1 MKIIYVTASL
11 PYGVTEVFA
20 IPEMRE
26 LINRG
31 HDLKIVPATRYT
43 TEIHS
48 DAKPFLDLTDYE
60 PILSPNV
67 LKAAPRG
74 LVRSPVRA
82 VGTLSKTLVKQPE
95 RWMVRKNLGAF
106 PKSLWLAELARR
118 WGAEH
123 IHAYWAS
130 VAATMAM
137 VAGETS
143 GVPWSFTAHRWDI
156 ETPNA
161 FAAKV
166 ESARFARFISEDGLE
181 LARPVAGPE
190 LGRKA
195 EIIRMGVPLSDRPL
209 ERTPLPPGVQLR
221 VICTGSLIERK
232 GQRFLLGAVHRLKAQ
247 GICVQVSFAG
257 NGPERDA
264 LSTQAQVLGVAEQV
278 SFLGSVDHAKLLDS
292 YSEGRYDAFV
302 LPSLH
307 EGISIAL
314 IEAMS
319 RGLPAIATDVGGTR
333 ELLTKGSGQLI
344 PAEDVASL
352 VDALTLFVRNEPERL
367 KEGET
372 GRARVIADYHIGGV
386 VDKLEAKFQ
395 AASTSQSS
403 PRTAQKRNGVR
414 R

>member
-1 MKIIYVTASL
+1 MARPKPMKIIYVTASL

-26 LINRG
+26 LLRRG
-31 HDLKIVPATRYT
+31 HDLKIVPATRYSA
-43 TEIHS
+43 EIHS
-48 DAKPFLDLTDYE
+48 DAEPFLELTEYE
-60 PILSPNV
+60 TLLSPNV
-67 LKAAPRG
+67 LRAAPRG
-74 LVRSPVRA
+74 LARAPVQAAATLRH
-82 VGTLSKTLVKQPE
+82 TLSGQRRGTQK
-95 RWMVRKNLGAF
+95 KNLGSF
-106 PKSLWLAELARR
+106 PKSMWLAELARR
-118 WGAEH
+118 WGADH

-137 VAGETS
+137 TAGATS

-161 FAAKV
+161 FRAKV
-166 ESARFARFISEDGLE
+166 EHARFVRFISEDGLE

-190 LGRKA
+190 LGQKA
-195 EIIRMGVPLSDRPL
+195 EIIRMGVPLSSRPL
-209 ERTPLPPGVQLR
+209 EKTTPPPGVQLR
-221 VICTGSLIERK
+221 VICTGSLIVRK
-232 GQRFLLGAVHRLKAQ
+232 GQRFLLEAVHRLKTQ
-247 GICVQVSFAG
+247 GLYVQVSFAG

-264 LSTQAQVLGVAEQV
+264 LLAQAQALGITEQV
-278 SFLGSVDHAKLLDS
+278 TFLGNVDHAELLDS

-333 ELLTKGSGQLI
+333 ELLTAGSGQLI
-344 PAEDVASL
+344 PPEDVESL
-352 VDALTLFVRNEPERL
+352 AAALTLFARNEPERR
-367 KEGET
+367 KEGAT
-372 GRARVIADYHIGGV
+372 GRARIMADYAIGGV

-395 AASTSQSS
+395 AA
-403 PRTAQKRNGVR
+403 RTRPK
-414 R
+414 

>member
-1 MKIIYVTASL
+1 MKLIYVTASL

-26 LINRG
+26 LLRRG

-43 TEIHS
+43 AEIHS
-48 DAKPFLDLTDYE
+48 DAEPFLELTEYE
-60 PILSPNV
+60 TLLSANV
-67 LKAAPRG
+67 LKAAPLGLARAPLQAATALRHTLAGQRRG
-74 LVRSPVRA
+74 
-82 VGTLSKTLVKQPE
+82 TQK
-95 RWMVRKNLGAF
+95 KNLGSF
-106 PKSLWLAELARR
+106 PKSLWLADLARR
-118 WGAEH
+118 WGADH

-137 VAGETS
+137 TAGETS

-161 FAAKV
+161 FPAKV
-166 ESARFARFISEDGLE
+166 DSARFVRFISEDGLE
-181 LARPVAGPE
+181 LARPVAGPRLE
-190 LGRKA
+190 QKA

-209 ERTPLPPGVQLR
+209 ERTAPPPGVQLR
-221 VICTGSLIERK
+221 VICTGSLIPRK
-232 GQRFLLGAVHRLKAQ
+232 GQKFLLEAVHRLQTQ

-264 LSTQAQVLGVAEQV
+264 LLAQAQALGVNEQV
-278 SFLGSVDHAKLLDS
+278 TFLGNVDHAELLDS
-292 YSEGRYDAFV
+292 YSRGRYDAFI

-319 RGLPAIATDVGGTR
+319 RGLPTIATDVGGTR
-333 ELLTKGSGQLI
+333 ELLTEGSGQLI
-344 PAEDVASL
+344 PAADTDSL
-352 VDALTLFVRNEPERL
+352 VQALTLFVRNESERL
-367 KEGET
+367 RQGQR
-372 GRARVIADYHIGGV
+372 GRDRVMADYDIGGV

-395 AASTSQSS
+395 AARSS
-403 PRTAQKRNGVR
+403 PRTAPK
-414 R
+414 

>member
-1 MKIIYVTASL
+1 MKLIYVTASL

-26 LINRG
+26 LLRRG

-43 TEIHS
+43 AEIHS
-48 DAKPFLDLTDYE
+48 DAEPFLELTEYE
-60 PILSPNV
+60 TLLSANV
-67 LKAAPRG
+67 LKAAPLGLARAPLQAATALRHTLAGQRRG
-74 LVRSPVRA
+74 
-82 VGTLSKTLVKQPE
+82 TQK
-95 RWMVRKNLGAF
+95 KNLGSF
-106 PKSLWLAELARR
+106 PKSLWLADLARR
-118 WGAEH
+118 WGADH

-137 VAGETS
+137 TAGETS

-161 FAAKV
+161 FPAKV
-166 ESARFARFISEDGLE
+166 DSARFVRFISEDGLE
-181 LARPVAGPE
+181 LARPVAGPRLE
-190 LGRKA
+190 QKA

-209 ERTPLPPGVQLR
+209 ERTAPPPGVQLR
-221 VICTGSLIERK
+221 VICTGSLIPRK
-232 GQRFLLGAVHRLKAQ
+232 GQKFLLEAVHRLQTQ

-264 LSTQAQVLGVAEQV
+264 LLAQAQALGVTEQV
-278 SFLGSVDHAKLLDS
+278 TFLGNVDHAELLDS
-292 YSEGRYDAFV
+292 YSRGRYDAFI

-319 RGLPAIATDVGGTR
+319 RGLPTIATDVGGTR
-333 ELLTKGSGQLI
+333 ELLTEGSGQLI
-344 PAEDVASL
+344 PAADTDSL
-352 VDALTLFVRNEPERL
+352 VQALTLFVRNESERL
-367 KEGET
+367 RQGQR
-372 GRARVIADYHIGGV
+372 GRDRVMADYDIGGV

-395 AASTSQSS
+395 AARSS
-403 PRTAQKRNGVR
+403 PRTAPK
-414 R
+414 

>member
-11 PYGVTEVFA
+11 PYGATEVFA

-26 LINRG
+26 LLRRG
-31 HDLKIVPATRYT
+31 HDLKIVPATRYAA
-43 TEIHS
+43 EIHS
-48 DAKPFLDLTDYE
+48 DAEPFLELTEYE
-60 PILSPNV
+60 TLLSPNV

-74 LVRSPVRA
+74 LIRAPVQAATTLRR
-82 VGTLSKTLVKQPE
+82 TLSGQRRGTQK
-95 RWMVRKNLGAF
+95 KNLGSF
-106 PKSLWLAELARR
+106 PKSLWLADLARR
-118 WGAEH
+118 WGADH

-137 VAGETS
+137 TAGATS

-161 FAAKV
+161 FRAKV
-166 ESARFARFISEDGLE
+166 EHARFVRFISEDGLE

-190 LGRKA
+190 LGQKA
-195 EIIRMGVPLSDRPL
+195 EIIRMGVPLSSRPL
-209 ERTPLPPGVQLR
+209 EKTTPPPGVQLR
-221 VICTGSLIERK
+221 VICTGSLIVRK
-232 GQRFLLGAVHRLKAQ
+232 GQRFLLEAVHRLQ
-247 GICVQVSFAG
+247 TRGLYVQVSFAG
-257 NGPERDA
+257 NGHERDA
-264 LSTQAQVLGVAEQV
+264 LLAQTQVLGLSEQV
-278 SFLGSVDHAKLLDS
+278 TFLGNVDHAALLDS

-333 ELLTKGSGQLI
+333 ELLTEGSGQLI
-344 PAEDVASL
+344 PAADTDSL
-352 VDALTLFVRNEPERL
+352 VQALTLFARNEPERR

-372 GRARVIADYHIGGV
+372 GRARVIADYDIGGV

-395 AASTSQSS
+395 AA
-403 PRTAQKRNGVR
+403 RTRPK
-414 R
+414 

>member
-11 PYGVTEVFA
+11 PYGATEVFA

-31 HDLKIVPATRYT
+31 HELKIVPATRYAA
-43 TEIHS
+43 EIHS
-48 DAKPFLDLTDYE
+48 DAEPFLELTEYE
-60 PILSPNV
+60 TLLSPNV

-74 LVRSPVRA
+74 LIRAPVQAATTLRR
-82 VGTLSKTLVKQPE
+82 TLSGQRRGTQK
-95 RWMVRKNLGAF
+95 KNLGSF
-106 PKSLWLAELARR
+106 PKSLWLADLARR
-118 WGAEH
+118 WGADH

-137 VAGETS
+137 TAGATS

-161 FAAKV
+161 FRAKV
-166 ESARFARFISEDGLE
+166 EHARFVRFISEDGLK

-190 LGRKA
+190 LGQKA
-195 EIIRMGVPLSDRPL
+195 EIIRMGVPLSSRPL
-209 ERTPLPPGVQLR
+209 EKTTPPPGVQLR
-221 VICTGSLIERK
+221 VICTGSLIVRK
-232 GQRFLLGAVHRLKAQ
+232 GQRFLLEAVHRLQ
-247 GICVQVSFAG
+247 TRGLYVQVSFAG

-264 LSTQAQVLGVAEQV
+264 LLAQTQVLGLSEQV
-278 SFLGSVDHAKLLDS
+278 TFLGNVDHAALLDS

-333 ELLTKGSGQLI
+333 ELLTAGSGQLI
-344 PAEDVASL
+344 PPEDVESLAS
-352 VDALTLFVRNEPERL
+352 ALTLFARNEPERR

-372 GRARVIADYHIGGV
+372 GRARVMADYDIGGV

-395 AASTSQSS
+395 AA
-403 PRTAQKRNGVR
+403 RTRPK
-414 R
+414 

>member
-1 MKIIYVTASL
+1 MKLIYVTASL

-43 TEIHS
+43 AEIHS
-48 DAKPFLDLTDYE
+48 DAEPFLELTDYE
-60 PILSPNV
+60 TLLSANV
-67 LKAAPRG
+67 LKAAPLSLARAPVQAVATLRHTLAGQRRG
-74 LVRSPVRA
+74 
-82 VGTLSKTLVKQPE
+82 TQK
-95 RWMVRKNLGAF
+95 KNLGSF
-106 PKSLWLAELARR
+106 PKSLWLADLARR
-118 WGAEH
+118 WGADH

-137 VAGETS
+137 TAGETS

-161 FAAKV
+161 FPAKV
-166 ESARFARFISEDGLE
+166 DSAHFVHFISEDGLE
-181 LARPVAGPE
+181 LARPVAGPRLE
-190 LGRKA
+190 QKA

-209 ERTPLPPGVQLR
+209 EKTTAPSGVQLR
-221 VICTGSLIERK
+221 VICTGSLIPRK
-232 GQRFLLGAVHRLKAQ
+232 GQRVLLEAVHRLKTQ

-264 LSTQAQVLGVAEQV
+264 LVVQAQALGITEQV
-278 SFLGSVDHAKLLDS
+278 TFLGNVDHTELLGS
-292 YSEGRYDAFV
+292 YSKGRYDAFV

-319 RGLPAIATDVGGTR
+319 RGLPTIATDVGGTR
-333 ELLTKGSGQLI
+333 ELLTEGSGQLI
-344 PAEDVASL
+344 PAADTDSL
-352 VDALTLFVRNEPERL
+352 VQALTLFVRNEPERL
-367 KEGET
+367 RQGQR
-372 GRARVIADYHIGGV
+372 GRDRVMADYDIGGV

-395 AASTSQSS
+395 AARNS
-403 PRTAQKRNGVR
+403 PRTAPK
-414 R
+414 

>member
-11 PYGVTEVFA
+11 PYGATEVFA

-26 LINRG
+26 LLRRG
-31 HDLKIVPATRYT
+31 HDLKIVPATRYAA
-43 TEIHS
+43 EIHS
-48 DAKPFLDLTDYE
+48 DAEPFLELTEYE
-60 PILSPNV
+60 TLLSPNV
-67 LKAAPRG
+67 LQAAPRG
-74 LVRSPVRA
+74 LIRAPVQAATTLRR
-82 VGTLSKTLVKQPE
+82 TLSGQRRGTQK
-95 RWMVRKNLGAF
+95 KNLGSF
-106 PKSLWLAELARR
+106 PKSLWLADLARR
-118 WGAEH
+118 WGADH

-137 VAGETS
+137 TAGATS

-161 FAAKV
+161 FRAKV
-166 ESARFARFISEDGLE
+166 EHARFVRFISEDGLE

-190 LGRKA
+190 LGQKA
-195 EIIRMGVPLSDRPL
+195 EIIRMGVPLSSRPL
-209 ERTPLPPGVQLR
+209 EKTTPPPGVQLR
-221 VICTGSLIERK
+221 VICTGSLIVRK
-232 GQRFLLGAVHRLKAQ
+232 GQRFLLEAVHRLQ
-247 GICVQVSFAG
+247 TRGLYVQVSFAG

-264 LSTQAQVLGVAEQV
+264 LLAQAQVLGMSEQV
-278 SFLGSVDHAKLLDS
+278 TFLGNVDHAALLDS

-333 ELLTKGSGQLI
+333 ELLTAGSGQLI
-344 PAEDVASL
+344 PPEDVESL
-352 VDALTLFVRNEPERL
+352 AAALTLFARNEPERR

-372 GRARVIADYHIGGV
+372 GRARVIADYDIGGV

-395 AASTSQSS
+395 AA
-403 PRTAQKRNGVR
+403 RTRPK
-414 R
+414 

>member
-1 MKIIYVTASL
+1 MKLIYVTASL

-26 LINRG
+26 LLRRG

-43 TEIHS
+43 AEIHS
-48 DAKPFLDLTDYE
+48 DAEPFLELTEYE
-60 PILSPNV
+60 TLLSANV
-67 LKAAPRG
+67 LKAAPLGLARAPLQAATALRHTLAGQRRG
-74 LVRSPVRA
+74 
-82 VGTLSKTLVKQPE
+82 TQK
-95 RWMVRKNLGAF
+95 KNLGSF
-106 PKSLWLAELARR
+106 PKSLWLADLARR
-118 WGAEH
+118 WGADH

-137 VAGETS
+137 TAGETS

-161 FAAKV
+161 FPAKV
-166 ESARFARFISEDGLE
+166 DSARFVRFISEDGLE
-181 LARPVAGPE
+181 LARPVAGPRLE
-190 LGRKA
+190 QKA

-209 ERTPLPPGVQLR
+209 ERTAPPPGVQLR
-221 VICTGSLIERK
+221 VICTGSLIPRK
-232 GQRFLLGAVHRLKAQ
+232 GQKFLLEAVHRLQTQ

-264 LSTQAQVLGVAEQV
+264 LLAQAQALGVNEQV
-278 SFLGSVDHAKLLDS
+278 TFLGNVDHAELLDS
-292 YSEGRYDAFV
+292 YSRGRYDAFI

-333 ELLTKGSGQLI
+333 ELLTEGSGQLI
-344 PAEDVASL
+344 PAADTDSL
-352 VDALTLFVRNEPERL
+352 VQALTLFVRNESERL
-367 KEGET
+367 RQGQR
-372 GRARVIADYHIGGV
+372 GRDRVMADYDIGGV

-395 AASTSQSS
+395 AARSS
-403 PRTAQKRNGVR
+403 PRTAPK
-414 R
+414 

>member
-11 PYGVTEVFA
+11 PYGATEVFA

-26 LINRG
+26 LLRRG
-31 HDLKIVPATRYT
+31 HELKIVPATRYAA
-43 TEIHS
+43 EIHS
-48 DAKPFLDLTDYE
+48 DAEPFLELTEYE
-60 PILSPNV
+60 TLLSPNV

-74 LVRSPVRA
+74 LIRAPVQAATTLRR
-82 VGTLSKTLVKQPE
+82 TLSGQRRGTQK
-95 RWMVRKNLGAF
+95 KNLGSF
-106 PKSLWLAELARR
+106 PKSLWLADLARR
-118 WGAEH
+118 WGADH

-137 VAGETS
+137 TAGATS

-161 FAAKV
+161 FRAKV
-166 ESARFARFISEDGLE
+166 EHARFVRFISEDGLE

-190 LGRKA
+190 LGQKA
-195 EIIRMGVPLSDRPL
+195 EIIRMGVPLSSRPL
-209 ERTPLPPGVQLR
+209 EKTTPPPGVQLR
-221 VICTGSLIERK
+221 VICTGSLIVRK
-232 GQRFLLGAVHRLKAQ
+232 GQRFLLEAVHRLQ
-247 GICVQVSFAG
+247 TRGLYVQVSFAG

-264 LSTQAQVLGVAEQV
+264 LLAQTQVLGMSEQV
-278 SFLGSVDHAKLLDS
+278 TFLGNVDHAALLDS

-333 ELLTKGSGQLI
+333 ELLTAGSGQLI
-344 PAEDVASL
+344 PPENVESL
-352 VDALTLFVRNEPERL
+352 AAALTLFARNEPERR

-372 GRARVIADYHIGGV
+372 GRARVMADYDIGGV

-395 AASTSQSS
+395 AA
-403 PRTAQKRNGVR
+403 RTRPK
-414 R
+414 

>member
-11 PYGVTEVFA
+11 PYGATEVFA

-31 HDLKIVPATRYT
+31 HELKIVPATRYAA
-43 TEIHS
+43 EIHS
-48 DAKPFLDLTDYE
+48 DAEPFLELTEYE
-60 PILSPNV
+60 TLLSPNV

-74 LVRSPVRA
+74 LIRAPVQAATTLRR
-82 VGTLSKTLVKQPE
+82 TLSGQRRGTQK
-95 RWMVRKNLGAF
+95 KNLGSF
-106 PKSLWLAELARR
+106 PKSLWLADLARR
-118 WGAEH
+118 WGADH

-137 VAGETS
+137 TAGATS

-161 FAAKV
+161 FRAKV
-166 ESARFARFISEDGLE
+166 EHARFVRFISEDGLE
-181 LARPVAGPE
+181 LARPVAGPG
-190 LGRKA
+190 LGQKA
-195 EIIRMGVPLSDRPL
+195 EIIRMGVPLSSRPL
-209 ERTPLPPGVQLR
+209 EKTTPPPGVQLR
-221 VICTGSLIERK
+221 VICTGSLIVRK
-232 GQRFLLGAVHRLKAQ
+232 GQRFLLEAVHRLQTQ
-247 GICVQVSFAG
+247 GLYVQVSFAG

-264 LSTQAQVLGVAEQV
+264 LLAQTQVLGLSEQV
-278 SFLGSVDHAKLLDS
+278 TFLGNVDHAALLDS

-333 ELLTKGSGQLI
+333 ELLTEGSGQLI
-344 PAEDVASL
+344 PAADTDSL
-352 VDALTLFVRNEPERL
+352 VQALTLFARNEPERR

-372 GRARVIADYHIGGV
+372 GRARVIADYDIGGV

-395 AASTSQSS
+395 AA
-403 PRTAQKRNGVR
+403 RTRPK
-414 R
+414 